1 MRTPLETKAAAAP
14 ARTTANDSKQCD
26 LFTDSS
32 HRLQEEKSDPAQAEI
47 SFYPS
52 VKDAFPEK
60 KITIE
65 TFVHS
70 IRTQEHSIAVAR
82 VQKAATEDKKTAE
95 KQKLPAVQL
104 SGYVTDGKRGKA
116 QQEGRFEHSGW
127 LQIDVDGDG
136 LEGKTPEQARAILG
150 TDPHVLS
157 AFISPSGD
165 GAKGIFKIPPCTTE
179 DAHLT
184 AFLAVEKYIRDTY
197 GFKID
202 PSTKD
207 SARMCYFSSDKDCT
221 WNESPKEFVL
231 PEVVVESPLVPATKT
246 ITTST
251 GDGIVIRSK
260 DFPEPPMHGIHA
272 WTMTAAWYCRQEGN
286 MTEAEAITKLE
297 SYSGLLRRRYQENE
311 VMDAVK
317 KVYASPIPAYIF
329 DMPAA
334 NTERLDLAKYTMTDS
349 GNAERVHAYAGSNFR
364 YVSES
369 RIWLLWDGKRWSPD
383 TNGGMVRLFIS
394 VMQLLGKSAFECGD
408 PDRAKS
414 ITKHA
419 LNSMDSSK
427 VTAGLQ
433 MLKSIIGVSISVNDL
448 DADHWMIGTTDGMID
463 LRTGKTITPD
473 RSKLITKIIGTG
485 YNASATCPTW
495 EKFLKTV
502 TNGDTE
508 LIDFLQCAVGYT
520 LTGSNREQCL
530 FFLHGS
536 GCNGKGVFCETIK
549 KLLSDYGQTAPESL
563 FTIDRNQ
570 SATNHIARLAGC
582 RMAIAAELEEGT
594 SFAESRIK
602 GLTGGDTITARFLN
616 KEFFDFTPTHHLWI
630 SGNHKPRITGSDDGI
645 WRRIRLIPF
654 IVRITAEEKDL
665 DLADK
670 LAKELPGILNWALD
684 GCLRWQQEG
693 LKTPS
698 CVKKA
703 TEGYRAEEDIIGDF
717 LAECTE
723 EKLGEHVLISSLYEC
738 YQNWAQKGGI
748 KYPLSAR
755 ALNKKFDDRGMDRH
769 LSNGGRYWK
778 GIVTI

>member
-1 MRTPLETKAAAAP
+1 MTTSEDRAAARP
-14 ARTTANDSKQCD
+14 RKPPPP
-26 LFTDSS
+26 FTVSQAQS
-32 HRLQEEKSDPAQAEI
+32 TNSNARLQEEKSDPAQAGI

-60 KITIE
+60 KITIK

-70 IRTQEHSIAVAR
+70 ILMQEHSIAVAR
-82 VQKAATEDKKTAE
+82 VRKAATEDEKTAE

-116 QQEGRFEHSGW
+116 MQEGRFKHSGW
-127 LQIDVDGDG
+127 LQIDVDGSG
-136 LEGKTPEQARAILG
+136 LGIYTPEQAKALLG
-150 TDPHVLS
+150 SDKHILS
-157 AFISPSGD
+157 AFISPSGK
-165 GAKGIFKIPPCTTE
+165 GAKGIFKITPCATE
-179 DAHLT
+179 EEHL
-184 AFLAVEKYIRDTY
+184 AAWNAVEKYISETY
-197 GFKID
+197 GLKID

-221 WNESPKEFVL
+221 WQPFAEEFVL
-231 PEVVVESPLVPATKT
+231 PEAAASQKTQKTSKTSKSFKMGANTGIEEPPHLGIHDWLLRSIRHCEQYGLPKEHTAAKFKAYDGTLRRPFQPTEVDDVCRDIYATPSKSIFDIPPAT
-246 ITTST
+246 
-251 GDGIVIRSK
+251 
-260 DFPEPPMHGIHA
+260 
-272 WTMTAAWYCRQEGN
+272 
-286 MTEAEAITKLE
+286 TEEL
-297 SYSGLLRRRYQENE
+297 N
-311 VMDAVK
+311 
-317 KVYASPIPAYIF
+317 
-329 DMPAA
+329 
-334 NTERLDLAKYTMTDS
+334 LAKYTMTDS

-369 RIWLLWDGKRWSPD
+369 GKWLLWDGKRWIPD

-394 VMQLLGKSAFECGD
+394 VMKMICKSAIECGD
-408 PDRAKS
+408 PDRAKP

-419 LNSMDSSK
+419 LNSMNSSK

-448 DADHWMIGTTDGMID
+448 DANQWMIGTTDGMID
-463 LRTGKTITPD
+463 LNTGKPITPD

-485 YNASATCPTW
+485 YDASATCPTW

-549 KLLSDYGQTAPESL
+549 KLVGDYGQTAPESL

-570 SATNHIARLAGC
+570 SSTNHIARLAGC
-582 RMAIAAELEEGT
+582 RMAIAAELEEGA

-602 GLTGGDTITARFLN
+602 GLTGGDTITAKFHF
-616 KEFFDFTPTHHLWI
+616 KEWFDFIPTHHLWI
-630 SGNHKPRITGSDDGI
+630 CGNHKPRITGSDDGI

-654 IVRITAEEKDL
+654 IVRITDEEKDL
-665 DLADK
+665 NLADK
-670 LAKELPGILNWALD
+670 LAKELPGILNWALK

-693 LKTPS
+693 LETPS
-698 CVKKA
+698 CVSKA

-717 LAECTE
+717 LAECTV
-723 EKLGEHVLISSLYEC
+723 EKFGEHILISSLYEC

-748 KYPLSAR
+748 KYPLSKR
-755 ALNKKFDDRGMDRH
+755 VLNKKFDDRGMERH

-778 GIVTI
+778 GIVPI